1 MTNIN
6 QLCKRFTDILGGE
19 HSIKH
24 GLCRVTRNRY
34 NIPINILGRPSHSV
48 LASTWSFDSLD
59 HEGNALNLGE
69 TALLQEEVTPF
80 TWHLQ
85 KNGLILSAIH
95 NHWIYDN
102 PRLLY
107 AHYISIEPPLSFAR
121 KVAEAYSVLKP

>member
-1 MTNIN
+1 MIDIDR
-6 QLCKRFTDILGGE
+6 LCKQYADILGGE
-19 HSIKH
+19 QSIKH
-24 GLCRVTRNRY
+24 GVCSVKHSRNK
-34 NIPINILGRPSHSV
+34 PISIMGRPSHSV

-59 HEGNALNLGE
+59 REGNALNLGE
-69 TALLQEEVTPF
+69 TALLQEEVSPF

-95 NHWIYDN
+95 NHWIFDN

-121 KVAEAYSVLKP
+121 KVEEAYSVLKP